1 MLKVM
6 QGFMKKQKEKIPESS
21 RFQLSFAVYNKKRKT
36 ECVSADKQLGLPK
49 CVVLLLPKHHSKDC
63 IIPILLG
70 SLSNVWCCPFT
81 CVRKHYHLHL
91 LTKEIVI
98 IDVSKF

>member
-6 QGFMKKQKEKIPESS
+6 QDLMKKQKEKIPESS
-21 RFQLSFAVYNKKRKT
+21 RNQLSFAVYNKEKKT
-36 ECVSADKQLGLPK
+36 KCASADKQPGLPK
-49 CVVLLLPKHHSKDC
+49 CVVLLLPKHHSKDY
-63 IIPILLG
+63 IIPVLLG

-98 IDVSKF
+98 TDVSKF